1 LIASL
6 TLKGII
12 HMARLLFA
20 VTRVLPL
27 VLMISGASAQTTEQD
42 AACARDVTRYCRAVM
57 NDDDLVILSCLKQN
71 RAKLSK
77 ACAKV
82 LTDNGQ

>member
-1 LIASL
+1 
-6 TLKGII
+6 
-12 HMARLLFA
+12 MARLLFA

-27 VLMISGASAQTTEQD
+27 VLSFVLPLLLMVSGASAQTTEQD
-42 AACARDVTRYCRAVM
+42 AACARDVARYCRAVM

-71 RAKLSK
+71 RVKLSK